1 MKEAAGYVLLSPAPS
16 GWQVL
21 LLRNARH
28 RTWGFPKGHLDGNES
43 PRDGAAREVLEETG
57 IRDFVSVDGFEAVTI
72 YKDKFAGSDALDP
85 EDVPE
90 KRVRYFLATV
100 ETPTLK
106 RSREHDAGGWML
118 PEEAA
123 TLLAHEDLRRVLR
136 DALARVRGG

>member
-1 MKEAAGYVLLSPAPS
+1 
-16 GWQVL
+16 
-21 LLRNARH
+21 
-28 RTWGFPKGHLDGNES
+28 
-43 PRDGAAREVLEETG
+43 VLEETG

-85 EDVPE
+85 EGVPE